1 MSLLVLR
8 VMDSNYKSVSFHKKK
23 LCFSNMKLL
32 KKFFKV
38 AKSQSISVFIQFLVL
53 RVVSSH
59 YKRQINFQL
68 VVKISQ

>member
-1 MSLLVLR
+1 MSLLVLI
-8 VMDSNYKSVSFHKKK
+8 VMDSNYKSVSFHKKNM
-23 LCFSNMKLL
+23 FSNMQLL

-38 AKSQSISVFIQFLVL
+38 GKSQSTSVFIQFLVL
-53 RVVSSH
+53 RIVSSH